1 MDAGNE
7 LTIVNVEELPSRAWI
22 LDLSVAAEPEPAAA
36 DSEVERL
43 RAELKTARKKAEAEA
58 KVRGEAETARGVAEV
73 SAARCLSTRPATCV
87 P

>member
-7 LTIVNVEELPSRAWI
+7 LTIVNVEELPSKAWI

-43 RAELKTARKKAEAEA
+43 RAEMERMRVQQACAPHHMDQSGREA
-58 KVRGEAETARGVAEV
+58 
-73 SAARCLSTRPATCV
+73 SF
-87 P
+87 